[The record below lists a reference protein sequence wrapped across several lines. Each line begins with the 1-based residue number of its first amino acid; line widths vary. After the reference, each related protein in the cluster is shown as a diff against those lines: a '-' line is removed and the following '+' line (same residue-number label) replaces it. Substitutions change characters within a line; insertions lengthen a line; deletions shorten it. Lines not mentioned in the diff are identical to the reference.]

1 MAYKIKSMLK
11 KTSDDKKSKSGSTY
25 SKAGSN
31 EKTDVNFE
39 KNYNNIAGENRLSN
53 ENSNNS
59 NTTTPLDYGLGG
71 IIAAAISRIGSKSM
85 SGFDKEIKK
94 ANKQGK
100 LKKAARLEKKQAA
113 FQRRQERGSA
123 RYAERKGTEPI
134 YSTDKEN
141 LLPNREDTFLDI
153 RKNRVSNKERKEQIA
168 RRVKENRAKRIGE
181 SNPSKEKG
189 NIILTHTAKESQ
201 ENVVSKDL
209 TKKSP
214 FVNFNPIAKDNLFP
228 STFPDMPM
236 MGDGF
241 NKGMSRKNK
250 YKK

>member
-11 KTSDDKKSKSGSTY
+11 QTSDDKKNKSGSAY
-25 SKAGSN
+25 SRAGSN
-31 EKTDVNFE
+31 ENIDVNLEE
-39 KNYNNIAGENRLSN
+39 KYDDIAGKNGVSRENL
-53 ENSNNS
+53 NNS
-59 NTTTPLDYGLGG
+59 STTTPLDYGLGG
-71 IIAAAISRIGSKSM
+71 LVASVISRIGSKSM
-85 SGFDKEIKK
+85 PEFNRKIKK

-168 RRVKENRAKRIGE
+168 RRVKENRAKRIAE
-181 SNPSKEKG
+181 SNPSKKEG
-189 NIILTHTAKESQ
+189 TTIYTHKTDEAENLVNKE
-201 ENVVSKDL
+201 L
-209 TKKSP
+209 TKGSP
-214 FVNFNPIAKDNLFP
+214 FVNFDAFTKDNLFP
-228 STFPDMPM
+228 STFSNMPM